1 MRNRWDDYPPYVPVS
16 ERKKR
21 NRNLGKKLSRDGRRT
36 YPVTVAGRGRK
47 MAQSFWGNRWC
58 GHLESF
64 SDYENR
70 LPRGRSY
77 LRHGAVLDLQIQTG
91 LVTAVVS
98 GTDLYNIQIDIKPLT
113 PKRWR
118 AIRSAC
124 SGQVGSLLE
133 LLEGRLS
140 DQVMSVVT
148 DRTQGLLPLP
158 GEISFQCDC
167 PDWAVMCKHVAAV
180 LFGIGVRLDD
190 QPELLFTLRGV
201 DPDELISG
209 ELALPGASGNDA
221 DHAATALA
229 DGDLAD
235 IFGIDLETS
244 TPELKPESVPESDQP
259 ADRFVPTG
267 PAIAALRRD
276 FGLSVEEFAGVVE
289 VSVATVFRWEKS
301 AGRLKLHARPRRK
314 LEHLA
319 DIRNEILEGRFEGV
333 PGA

>member
-1 MRNRWDDYPPYVPVS
+1 MSDRWDEFPPYVPVS

-21 NRNLGKKLSRDGRRT
+21 NRNLGKKLNRDGKLT
-36 YPVTVAGRGRK
+36 CPVTVAGRGRK
-47 MAQSFWGNRWC
+47 MTRSFWGDRWC
-58 GHLESF
+58 RHLESF

-77 LRHGAVLDLQIQTG
+77 LRHGAVLDLQIQEG
-91 LVTAVVS
+91 LVTGLVS
-98 GTDLYNIQIDIKPLT
+98 GTDLYNVEIDIKPLAR
-113 PKRWR
+113 KRWSG
-118 AIRSAC
+118 IRSAC
-124 SGQVGSLLE
+124 SGQIGSLLE

-148 DRTQGLLPLP
+148 DRAQGLLPLP
-158 GEISFQCDC
+158 GEINFQCDC

-209 ELALPGASGNDA
+209 ELALPGASGNKA
-221 DHAATALA
+221 DDAATSLD

-235 IFGIDLETS
+235 IFGIDLEIA
-244 TPELKPESVPESDQP
+244 PEVKPRSVPQPESASR
-259 ADRFVPTG
+259 RFIPTG
-267 PAIAALRRD
+267 AAITLLRED
-276 FGLSVEEFAGVVE
+276 FGLSVEDFADVME
-289 VSVATVFRWEKS
+289 ISMATVYRWEKS
-301 AGRLKLHARPRRK
+301 TGELKLHAAPHRK

-319 DIRNEILEGRFEGV
+319 DIRTEIQEGRFKGV
-333 PGA
+333 PGS